1 MKMLDIK
8 PLREAETTCVAASER
23 ERARKRLE
31 DRRDFGSHAIAFV
44 VVNAFLLGVWA
55 VTGSGYFWPA
65 WVLAAWGVGLVLHGW
80 DALIR
85 RPITEHD
92 VDREVER
99 EYRQKSDK

>member
-1 MKMLDIK
+1 MKMLEIK
-8 PLREAETTCVAASER
+8 PPREAKTTCVAASER
-23 ERARKRLE
+23 ERARRRLE

-55 VTGSGYFWPA
+55 VIGSGYFWPA

-80 DALIR
+80 DAFIR